1 MVGQQHIVIVGAGII
16 GLSTAYAL
24 LANGK
29 RRVTLLEQATVDHQR
44 SASSG
49 FSRLL
54 RFEYG
59 ADALYTDMVR
69 LSLTRWKK
77 LERAAQ
83 RTLYTPTGVLV
94 LGTQDDAF
102 PRASYKVA
110 RRMGLPTVSLSEEQC
125 NSHFPQF
132 STRAYDTFTYNAEG
146 GILHASTCLQTLRD
160 MILDRGGTIYE
171 GCRLTQIAHDSQRHP
186 IRLYLSSGEEM
197 TADKVVV
204 AAGPWIHR
212 LLSGAHLPVRMTRQ
226 YLLYFAGLPNSLF
239 KAGACPAF
247 LADNLYGFPIHKGC
261 NGWLKAASHDFGVP
275 VSPAAP
281 DEITPPDADIIARI
295 RQQLQELLPALRHA
309 QLARIDPCMY
319 DVSPDEDF
327 ILDHLPYD
335 PRIIVATGLS
345 GHGFKFG
352 LLLGEIL
359 SGLACDTK
367 PPVPTERFRLNRF
380 SRKQHLHSISV
391 A

>member
-1 MVGQQHIVIVGAGII
+1 MIGQQHVVIVGAGII

-24 LANGK
+24 LANGQ
-29 RRVTLLEQATVDHQR
+29 RRVTLLEQATIDHQR

-59 ADALYTDMVR
+59 ADAFYTGMVR
-69 LSLTRWKK
+69 LSLTRWRK
-77 LERAAQ
+77 LERVAN
-83 RTLYTPTGVLV
+83 RTLYSPTGVLL
-94 LGTQDDAF
+94 LGAKNDAF
-102 PRASYKVA
+102 LHSSYRVA
-110 RRMGLPTVSLSEEQC
+110 RSMGLPTAYLSAQQC
-125 NSHFPQF
+125 NLHFPQF
-132 STRAYDTFTYNAEG
+132 ATSAYDTFTYNAEG

-160 MILDRGGTIYE
+160 LILERGGTIYE
-171 GCRLTQIAHDSQRHP
+171 GCRVTQLANDSQRRP
-186 IRLYLSSGEEM
+186 LRLWLSSGDEL
-197 TADKVVV
+197 TADRVVI

-212 LLSGAHLPVRMTRQ
+212 LLPDAHLPVRMTRQ

-239 KAGACPAF
+239 EAGTCPAF
-247 LADNLYGFPIHKGC
+247 LANNLYGFPIHRGC

-275 VSPAAP
+275 VLP
-281 DEITPPDADIIARI
+281 DEIRPPNADIIVRI
-295 RQQLQELLPALRHA
+295 RQQLHTLLPALRSA
-309 QLARIDPCMY
+309 QLAHIDSCMY

-327 ILDHLPYD
+327 ILDRLPHD
-335 PRIIVATGLS
+335 PRIIIATGLS

-359 SGLACDTK
+359 SSLVCDRD
-367 PPVPTERFRLNRF
+367 PLVPMERFRLERF
-380 SRKQHLHSISV
+380 SRKQKLHSNSV